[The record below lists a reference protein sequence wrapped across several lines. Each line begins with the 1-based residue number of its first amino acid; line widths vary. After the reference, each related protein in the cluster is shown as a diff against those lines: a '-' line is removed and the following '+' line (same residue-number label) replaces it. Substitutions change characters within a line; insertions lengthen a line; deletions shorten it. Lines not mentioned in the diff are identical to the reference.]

1 MARRMVDVLR
11 PYQVTPDQLESNLE
25 ALVSITFE
33 DMSSQFVLLPR
44 GPAFISYEAFRD
56 GYEALRL
63 ATDGFINVTPETCW
77 QAIQVDALAF
87 IVLRTIL
94 GVSPP
99 EWEDIAR
106 EEVGIKIPT
115 NSTRSLEGKIKRDP
129 KFFTTRGGNTPT
141 TSKRVNGMLQAACIV
156 LARES
161 VEAPDG
167 FIHRLDKID
176 TRNGVVSVQRVSQEH
191 IPYAV
196 LLYERFLG
204 RPFASHRDSVSELVG
219 DVMESAIEGLLSTAK
234 IPYRKTKQAERVAD
248 FEQAPDFFIPDE
260 VAPRIIIEAKITGDD
275 GTTRDKVAR
284 ILRLAH
290 MRDEREA
297 EGRPSWELIACIDGR
312 GFTVRRQDMRD
323 LIKATRGKIFTLN
336 TLPDLLTHT
345 GLSAYAPPSGSAAVE
360 NLLEGTNG

>member
-1 MARRMVDVLR
+1 MANPPVR
-11 PYQVTPDQLESNLE
+11 PYQVSPDQLEVDLE
-25 ALVSITFE
+25 SLVSTTFE

-44 GPAFISYEAFRD
+44 GDAFVSYEEFRD

-63 ATDGFINVTPETCW
+63 ATDGFTDVTPETCW
-77 QAIQVDALAF
+77 NALRKNALAF
-87 IVLRTIL
+87 IVLRAIL

-106 EEVGIKIPT
+106 EEVGLKIPT
-115 NSTRSLEGKIKRDP
+115 NSMRALEGKIKRDNQ
-129 KFFTTRGGNTPT
+129 FF
-141 TSKRVNGMLQAACIV
+141 SKRAGQTKLTRERVTGMLLAACKI
-156 LARES
+156 LTRES

-167 FIHRLDKID
+167 FIHRLDKVD
-176 TRNGVVSVQRVSQEH
+176 TQNGLESVQRVMLEH

-219 DVMESAIEGLLSTAK
+219 DVMESAIENLLVKAG
-234 IPYRKTKQAERVAD
+234 IPFRKTKRAERVAD

-260 VAPRIIIEAKITGDD
+260 IAPRIIIEAKVTGDD

-284 ILRLAH
+284 ILRLAY
-290 MRDEREA
+290 MRDAREA
-297 EGRPSWELIACIDGR
+297 EGKPSYELIACIDGR

-323 LIKATRGKIFTLN
+323 LMKATRGKIFTLN
-336 TLPDLLTHT
+336 TLSDLIPHT
-345 GLSAYAPPSGSAAVE
+345 GLAAYATPSGSAAVE
-360 NLLEGTNG
+360 DLLGEATG